1 MASMQELKR
10 RMESITVTH
19 KITKAMKMLSTVK
32 LNRFKT
38 TLYKT
43 KDFYQEFYEVI
54 GAIITNY
61 NKMRANKN
69 QSGQTTKSDKK
80 LWIVISTQL
89 GLCGSYNTNIG
100 KLLANEIGKNDQ
112 VILIGNKLN
121 SYLKTRNLDN
131 RIIQSFSVNDK
142 QIDFDW
148 SYILGKQI
156 LELNEKN
163 KYESINCIYTTY
175 INNLNF
181 QAKKI
186 QLMPADPS
194 IFDAKTLDSINDK
207 FPKNISFEPSVD
219 VIIPALEEQLL
230 QVILYGCLIESKV
243 CEYASRRNAMDTA
256 AKNADDLYNKYKLL
270 YNQLRQAKITQ
281 EINEIVAG
289 AAK

>member
-1 MASMQELKR
+1 MASMQDLKR

-38 TLYKT
+38 ILAKT

-54 GAIITNY
+54 GSVIANY
-61 NKMRANKN
+61 KKLKLN
-69 QSGQTTKSDKK
+69 QKTDQNKSDKK
-80 LWIVISTQL
+80 LWIIISTQL

-100 KLLANEIGKNDQ
+100 KLICQNIKPQDEI
-112 VILIGNKLN
+112 ILLGTKLN
-121 SYLKTRNLDN
+121 SYLKTRN
-131 RIIQSFSVNDK
+131 VDK
-142 QIDFDW
+142 QIIKSLTLNDKEVDFDW
-148 SYILGKQI
+148 SYVLGKMI
-156 LELNEKN
+156 LDLYEKN
-163 KYESINCIYTTY
+163 NYQAINCVYTKY
-175 INNLNF
+175 INSLNF
-181 QAKKI
+181 EAKAI

-194 IFDAKTLDSINDK
+194 IFELKTLESIQDK
-207 FPKNISFEPSVD
+207 FPTNISFEPSVD
-219 VIIPALEEQLL
+219 VIIPSLEQQLL

-256 AKNADDLYNKYKLL
+256 AKNADDLFNKYKLL